1 MLSRPAMFYN
11 GWGCSE
17 KRKKKT
23 PFSLFHKVKLWE
35 WLFIYRCVFLQYPVY
50 FAFEDDDIDAVLADV
65 KRNDAIG
72 QPATATNGGYNCC
85 LLLNISDF
93 SADRIPIE
101 KIYFV
106 DLFVSKISFTD
117 FLKLL

>member
-1 MLSRPAMFYN
+1 M
-11 GWGCSE
+11 
-17 KRKKKT
+17 
-23 PFSLFHKVKLWE
+23 
-35 WLFIYRCVFLQYPVY
+35 FLQYPVY

-85 LLLNISDF
+85 LLLNISDL

-106 DLFVSKISFTD
+106 DLFVSKISCTD